1 MEAYLPFF
9 LVFAA
14 VWCLQLYGTARQGK
28 QFMREVSKLRR
39 FGETSI
45 GASSLQRTRRRVYVA
60 LASDES
66 DRVTGAI
73 ELSGYTVFARA
84 KPVEELVG
92 RSLEELANSE
102 DTERQA
108 LAARMAARA
117 LLGMEIEDSRPQAQR
132 ARRFHLGGGRRDTHR
147 AVKRPATARPVTG
160 RPASAHL
167 PVRRT

>member
-1 MEAYLPFF
+1 MEVYLPFF
-9 LVFAA
+9 LIFAA
-14 VWCLQLYGTARQGK
+14 VWGLQLYGTAQQGK
-28 QFMREVSKLRR
+28 QFMREVSKLRQ

-60 LASDES
+60 LASDSS

-92 RSLEELANSE
+92 RSLEELANSD
-102 DTERQA
+102 DTDRRV

-117 LLGMEIEDSRPQAQR
+117 LLGMEIEGSQPRTQR
-132 ARRFHLGGGRRDTHR
+132 ARRFTLGGRRDAHQ
-147 AVKRPATARPVTG
+147 AVKRPVTT

-167 PVRRT
+167 PARRS